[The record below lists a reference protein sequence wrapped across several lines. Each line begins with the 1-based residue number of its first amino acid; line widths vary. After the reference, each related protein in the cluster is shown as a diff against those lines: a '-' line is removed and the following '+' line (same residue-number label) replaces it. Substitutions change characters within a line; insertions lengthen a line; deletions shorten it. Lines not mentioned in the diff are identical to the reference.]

1 MTTPPPG
8 GAAFGALRADT
19 ALVRAVGTLALTAAI
34 VNVTVGGGIFRA
46 PSVLYAAMGAGAPL
60 AFLAGAVAILPIAL
74 CFAVAGSRVGA
85 TGGPYS
91 YTAAAF
97 GTFAG
102 FVAGALM
109 WITNVASSAGIS
121 AALVDQ
127 IGNVVP
133 AIATPGLRTAT
144 LVVLYAI
151 LIALN
156 AFGVKL
162 GARAIVALATLKLT
176 PLFLLAGIGLW
187 FVDWSQIS
195 VAVPSWAALGTSM
208 VLVMFAYSGMETA
221 LIPSG
226 EVRDPARDVP
236 RATLAAVAL
245 VVLLYVSIQL
255 VCQGV
260 LGPALDGATAPVAR
274 AAGALWAPGFG
285 LLIATASVSMAG
297 FLLGNLLGSSRLL
310 YALGRDGL
318 LPQALGQ
325 VTERHR
331 VPLVAIVVHGGIAC
345 ALAIGGTFERL
356 ALVSGGANCVVYV
369 LVAAAAW
376 QLQRR
381 DVRGVG
387 TPFRAPGG
395 ALVPLLSI
403 ALMAAILA
411 TLTRAEWSAIGVALV
426 ALVAIYLAL
435 DWRRRYQG

>member
-8 GAAFGALRADT
+8 GAALGALRADT

-195 VAVPSWAALGTSM
+195 VAVPSWAALGPSM

-245 VVLLYVSIQL
+245 VVLL
-255 VCQGV
+255 
-260 LGPALDGATAPVAR
+260 
-274 AAGALWAPGFG
+274 
-285 LLIATASVSMAG
+285 
-297 FLLGNLLGSSRLL
+297 
-310 YALGRDGL
+310 
-318 LPQALGQ
+318 
-325 VTERHR
+325 
-331 VPLVAIVVHGGIAC
+331 
-345 ALAIGGTFERL
+345 
-356 ALVSGGANCVVYV
+356 
-369 LVAAAAW
+369 
-376 QLQRR
+376 
-381 DVRGVG
+381 
-387 TPFRAPGG
+387 
-395 ALVPLLSI
+395 
-403 ALMAAILA
+403 
-411 TLTRAEWSAIGVALV
+411 
-426 ALVAIYLAL
+426 
-435 DWRRRYQG
+435 

>member
-19 ALVRAVGTLALTAAI
+19 ALVRAVGTLALTAAVI
-34 VNVTVGGGIFRA
+34 NVTVGGGIFRS
-46 PSVLYAAMGAGAPL
+46 PSVLYTAMGAGAPL

-74 CFAVAGSRVGA
+74 CFAVAGSRVAA

-127 IGNVVP
+127 LGNVVP
-133 AIATPGLRTAT
+133 ALAAPGPRTAT
-144 LVVLYAI
+144 LLALYAA

-176 PLFLLAGIGLW
+176 PLFVLGAVGLW
-187 FVDWSQIS
+187 FVDWSQVS
-195 VAVPSWAALGTSM
+195 LAVPSWAALGTSM

-236 RATLAAVAL
+236 RATLAAIAL

-285 LLIATASVSMAG
+285 LLIATASVSMGG

-318 LPQALGQ
+318 LPRTLGRITQ
-325 VTERHR
+325 VHR
-331 VPLVAIVVHGGIAC
+331 VPLVAILVHGGLAC
-345 ALAIGGTFERL
+345 ALAIGGSFERL
-356 ALVSGGANCVVYV
+356 ALISGGANCVVYI
-369 LVAAAAW
+369 LVAAASW

-381 DVRGVG
+381 DVRGAG
-387 TPFRAPGG
+387 APFRVPGG

-403 ALMAAILA
+403 ALMAAILT
-411 TLTRAEWSAIGVALV
+411 TLTRAEWSAIAVALV
-426 ALVAIYLAL
+426 VLVGTYAVL
-435 DWRRRYQG
+435 DWRRRSAA

>member
-8 GAAFGALRADT
+8 GAAFGGLRADT

-60 AFLAGAVAILPIAL
+60 AFLAGALAILPIAL

-144 LVVLYAI
+144 LVVLYTL

-226 EVRDPARDVP
+226 EVRDPGPRRAARDPGRGRAGGPALCLDPAGLPGRAGAGARWRDGAGRAAPRARCGRRASACSSPPPASRWRASCSATCSVP
-236 RATLAAVAL
+236 RACSMRWVAMD
-245 VVLLYVSIQL
+245 
-255 VCQGV
+255 CCRG
-260 LGPALDGATAPVAR
+260 R
-274 AAGALWAPGFG
+274 WA
-285 LLIATASVSMAG
+285 M
-297 FLLGNLLGSSRLL
+297 
-310 YALGRDGL
+310 
-318 LPQALGQ
+318 
-325 VTERHR
+325 
-331 VPLVAIVVHGGIAC
+331 
-345 ALAIGGTFERL
+345 
-356 ALVSGGANCVVYV
+356 
-369 LVAAAAW
+369 
-376 QLQRR
+376 
-381 DVRGVG
+381 
-387 TPFRAPGG
+387 
-395 ALVPLLSI
+395 
-403 ALMAAILA
+403 
-411 TLTRAEWSAIGVALV
+411 
-426 ALVAIYLAL
+426 
-435 DWRRRYQG
+435 

>member
-1 MTTPPPG
+1 
-8 GAAFGALRADT
+8 
-19 ALVRAVGTLALTAAI
+19 
-34 VNVTVGGGIFRA
+34 
-46 PSVLYAAMGAGAPL
+46 
-60 AFLAGAVAILPIAL
+60 
-74 CFAVAGSRVGA
+74 
-85 TGGPYS
+85 
-91 YTAAAF
+91 
-97 GTFAG
+97 
-102 FVAGALM
+102 
-109 WITNVASSAGIS
+109 
-121 AALVDQ
+121 
-127 IGNVVP
+127 
-133 AIATPGLRTAT
+133 
-144 LVVLYAI
+144 
-151 LIALN
+151 
-156 AFGVKL
+156 
-162 GARAIVALATLKLT
+162 
-176 PLFLLAGIGLW
+176 
-187 FVDWSQIS
+187 
-195 VAVPSWAALGTSM
+195 
-208 VLVMFAYSGMETA
+208 META

-318 LPQALGQ
+318 LPRALGQ

-381 DVRGVG
+381 DVRGAG
-387 TPFRAPGG
+387 DALPRAGRRARALAVDRVDGRDPGH
-395 ALVPLLSI
+395 PDPRR
-403 ALMAAILA
+403 ME
-411 TLTRAEWSAIGVALV
+411 R
-426 ALVAIYLAL
+426 
-435 DWRRRYQG
+435 DRRRAGRAGGDLSRAGLAPSLPGLSRRRAY

>member
-1 MTTPPPG
+1 
-8 GAAFGALRADT
+8 
-19 ALVRAVGTLALTAAI
+19 
-34 VNVTVGGGIFRA
+34 
-46 PSVLYAAMGAGAPL
+46 
-60 AFLAGAVAILPIAL
+60 
-74 CFAVAGSRVGA
+74 
-85 TGGPYS
+85 
-91 YTAAAF
+91 
-97 GTFAG
+97 
-102 FVAGALM
+102 AGALM

-318 LPQALGQ
+318 LPRALGQ

-331 VPLVAIVVHGGIAC
+331 VPLLAIVVHGGIAC

-381 DVRGVG
+381 DVRGAG